1 MEDIDVPVAWAST
14 HGHTLPGVCARHGEP
29 AEEIHHPR
37 FGRTSPGWTL
47 IAAVT
52 SLVLAFLLGVAVAPM
67 LAPLPVVAFVAI
79 VINMRSIQVAW
90 PYCARCVLLHHRVK
104 VLGRV
109 AGALTLLGTFAAVSR
124 MRANGV
130 DGTMLWVTAALLLA
144 ALVMALVMAAF
155 SWQRLAGAQ
164 VSRDQLSVRVKAHP
178 RFAAEVR
185 ERLAAERAAAGHIR

>member
-14 HGHTLPGVCARHGEP
+14 QGHMLPGVCVRHGEP

-37 FGRTSPGWTL
+37 FGRTSPGWTV
-47 IAAVT
+47 IAAVA
-52 SLVLAFLLGVAVAPM
+52 SLVLAFLLGVAVTPM
-67 LAPLPVVAFVAI
+67 LAPLPVVAFVA
-79 VINMRSIQVAW
+79 VVQNVRSIRVAW

-109 AGALTLLGTFAAVSR
+109 AGALTLLGVFAAVLR
-124 MRANGV
+124 VRANGV
-130 DGTMLWVTAALLLA
+130 DGTTVWMTAALLLA
-144 ALVMALVMAAF
+144 VLVMALVMAAF

-164 VSRDQLSVRVKAHP
+164 VSRDQLSVRLKAHP

-185 ERLAAERAAAGHIR
+185 ERLAAERVAPGHNR